1 MFNEV
6 ISMTRIHAQAVA
18 TINAPAEMVYNI
30 LTDYQVG
37 HPAILP
43 KPYFTD
49 LSVEQGGR
57 GAGTVFVTRMQAMG
71 SERTFRMAVTEP
83 QPGRVLVESDG
94 VTTTTFTVESLGA
107 AQCRITIATDARPS
121 PGLQGWIE
129 RLFTPPFLRRV
140 YSQELQI
147 LAEYARHPNS

>member
-1 MFNEV
+1 MSN
-6 ISMTRIHAQAVA
+6 IHAQAVA
-18 TINAPAEMVYNI
+18 TIDAPAEIVYNI

-43 KPYFTD
+43 RSYFTG
-49 LSVEQGGR
+49 LTVEQGGR
-57 GAGTVFVTRMQAMG
+57 GAGTVIVTRMQVMG
-71 SERTFRMAVTEP
+71 AERTFRMTVAEP

-94 VTTTTFTVESLGA
+94 KTTTTFTVEPSGA
-107 AQCRITIATDARPS
+107 ALCRVTIATEARPS

-129 RLFTPPFLRRV
+129 RLFTPSFLRRV

-147 LAEYARHPNS
+147 LAEYARRPNS